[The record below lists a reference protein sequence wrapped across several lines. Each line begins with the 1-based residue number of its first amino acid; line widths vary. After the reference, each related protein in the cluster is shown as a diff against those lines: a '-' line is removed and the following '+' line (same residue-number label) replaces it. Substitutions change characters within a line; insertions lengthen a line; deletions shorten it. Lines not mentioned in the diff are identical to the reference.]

1 MTSAFSLL
9 NHQIKRNTDMELG
22 KFIHDFTIIGAF
34 IVIALLPRLVV
45 ALAEAKANARKQA
58 EERI

>member
-1 MTSAFSLL
+1 L
-9 NHQIKRNTDMELG
+9 NNQNQEKGRDMELV

-34 IVIALLPRLVV
+34 IVLALLPRLVV